1 MVKEQFWDSPK
12 LSAANLDQLD
22 IIVGIAEEYQQQ
34 GYKLTL
40 RQLYYQLVSRDIIPN
55 KQAEYK
61 KISHI
66 LKHGRMAGIVDWNI
80 IEDRIRVPYIP
91 YWCTGI
97 PGALQDTLKQ
107 YRLNRQQNQRVY
119 IECVSEKD
127 ALSGILRRVTKQYHI
142 RLMINR
148 GYSSLSA
155 MYDARNRFKS
165 YADAGYR
172 TVIIYLGDHDPS
184 GLDMIRDVRERLA
197 ELGLASIEV
206 IPIALTMDQI
216 NQYNPPP
223 DPAKIT
229 DPRAA
234 WYIQEYG
241 NHSWEVDALPP
252 NVLTDLLTNTIQGLI
267 DMDIFNESMG
277 RETADKDELARLIED
292 FNEES
297 ED

>member
-197 ELGLASIEV
+197 ELGLTSIEV

-267 DMDIFNESMG
+267 DMDIFNEIMVQ
-277 RETADKDELARLIED
+277 ETADKDELARLIED